1 MTEQLVRLVVH
12 MYELRDAAKRIA
24 GDTYAA
30 KIADWKGALA
40 QIAASLKVSPIQ
52 AVPMIAKANPVS
64 DIEIMWLTAA
74 AVELTED
81 AAVQSNV
88 PQQEPN
94 DGAQG
99 VQDKR

>member
-1 MTEQLVRLVVH
+1 MTEQHIRLAAQI
-12 MYELRDAAKRIA
+12 YEMRDAAKRIA
-24 GDTYAA
+24 GDTYPA

-64 DIEIMWLTAA
+64 DFEIMWLTAA

-81 AAVQSNV
+81 AAVQSNA

-99 VQDKR
+99 V